1 MKTKIYIPVS
11 ILDELP
17 KKEGRYPVVIAYE
30 NREGYEYFTQAEYS
44 KEYSFHEEMMDCSLI
59 THWLKEVELTL
70 PSDEEI
76 HTEFKEYHF
85 RHKSN
90 FTSRGEYFTH
100 AAKWLREQITKQL
113 KIK

>member
-30 NREGYEYFTQAEYS
+30 NREGYEYFTQAEYR

-76 HTEFKEYHF
+76 EGFATY
-85 RHKSN
+85 KSGGGSPESN
-90 FTSRGEYFTH
+90 DERIGIILGIKY
-100 AAKWLREQITKQL
+100 LRKQITNQL